1 MCYFLLYFL
10 KKLVGS
16 CNCLNRGER
25 MFFVE
30 AAAAWEA
37 RSCFGHNLGAKSL
50 VAAVQLHLRVR
61 AAWASNWPH
70 GHPSL
75 SPSCW
80 ALRGKTKVLTWNL
93 SIGKGRR
100 GYSDAALPLL
110 MPSGNLGCWT
120 VPVTS
125 HFYFHLTASSTCV
138 ILKYLLLFSDL
149 CISCNEATSNWLC
162 ERFGRS
168 SFVAKRNSLK
178 RWHTCFAHISPCH

>member
-16 CNCLNRGER
+16 CNCLNHGER

-30 AAAAWEA
+30 AAAAWEV

-75 SPSCW
+75 LPRWSCW
-80 ALRGKTKVLTWNL
+80 ALRGKSKVLTRNL
-93 SIGKGRR
+93 SIGKGRH
-100 GYSDAALPLL
+100 GYSNAALPPL
-110 MPSGNLGCWT
+110 MPSSNLGCWT
-120 VPVTS
+120 VLVTS

-138 ILKYLLLFSDL
+138 ILKYF
-149 CISCNEATSNWLC
+149 IFW
-162 ERFGRS
+162 
-168 SFVAKRNSLK
+168 SL
-178 RWHTCFAHISPCH
+178 HLM